1 MNEMLDK
8 KLCEAYPKIFVNRNA
23 SAQTTAMCW
32 GFAHGDGW
40 YDIVNNLCRCI
51 QHHIDTTNE
60 QRELLLKTNP
70 HNVQIPDFVPQ
81 VVAQQVKEKFGTLRF
96 YYTGGDQYIRGLV
109 TMAEVMSCYQPEGE
123 EE

>member
-8 KLCEAYPKIFVNRNA
+8 KLCEKYPKIFVNRNA

-40 YDIVNNLCRCI
+40 YDIVNNLCGCI
-51 QHHIDTTNE
+51 QHHIDST
-60 QRELLLKTNP
+60 
-70 HNVQIPDFVPQ
+70 DSVPQ

-96 YYTGGDQYIRGLV
+96 YYTGGDEYIRGLV
-109 TMAEVMSCYQPEGE
+109 SMAQAMSGVISEDSNAAGE
-123 EE
+123 SDAVES